1 MRPVRDPA
9 AFARARAR
17 MAALLIAALA
27 ALSLAAAGAHAQA
40 KKTQPA
46 APSKSQAAQ
55 PASPPT
61 TGPNGWPTIAT
72 EAKQAFMIDMQTGA
86 VLLDKAGDELMPPS
100 SMSKLMT
107 AYMVFEKLS
116 KGELKLDDELPVSE
130 KAWRI
135 QGSKMFVTLGSRV
148 KVEDLLRGMIV
159 QSGND
164 ACIVLAEGLA
174 GSEEAFAEA
183 MTKKAREIG
192 MPRSVFRNASGWP
205 DPEHVMTPRELAVLA
220 RTLIERFPEYY
231 GYYSEK
237 EFTYGIDE
245 ATKKPIKQGN
255 RNPLLY
261 KNIGADG
268 LKTGHTEAAGYGLTA
283 SVKRGDRRLILVV
296 NGLSSMN
303 QRSREAERLIDWGFR
318 EFATVPVAVAGSS
331 IEMADVWLGD
341 KPTVTLASPQNI
353 AVTVPRPAARS
364 IRVTLRYDTPIAAP
378 IAVGQPIGV
387 LEVTGDMMDPK
398 QFPLI
403 ATANVAKQG
412 FPQRVLTAAA
422 YLVWGKK

>member
-27 ALSLAAAGAHAQA
+27 ALSLAAAGAHDQA

-174 GSEEAFAEA
+174 GSE
-183 MTKKAREIG
+183 
-192 MPRSVFRNASGWP
+192 
-205 DPEHVMTPRELAVLA
+205 
-220 RTLIERFPEYY
+220 
-231 GYYSEK
+231 
-237 EFTYGIDE
+237 
-245 ATKKPIKQGN
+245 
-255 RNPLLY
+255 
-261 KNIGADG
+261 
-268 LKTGHTEAAGYGLTA
+268 
-283 SVKRGDRRLILVV
+283 
-296 NGLSSMN
+296 
-303 QRSREAERLIDWGFR
+303 
-318 EFATVPVAVAGSS
+318 
-331 IEMADVWLGD
+331 
-341 KPTVTLASPQNI
+341 
-353 AVTVPRPAARS
+353 
-364 IRVTLRYDTPIAAP
+364 
-378 IAVGQPIGV
+378 
-387 LEVTGDMMDPK
+387 
-398 QFPLI
+398 
-403 ATANVAKQG
+403 
-412 FPQRVLTAAA
+412 
-422 YLVWGKK
+422 

>member
-1 MRPVRDPA
+1 MPSRPTT
-9 AFARARAR
+9 AFARSAR
-17 MAALLIAALA
+17 LVLV
-27 ALSLAAAGAHAQA
+27 LAAALTLAAGDALAQA
-40 KKTQPA
+40 QKKNQPA
-46 APSKSQAAQ
+46 PQGKAQQAA
-55 PASPPT
+55 PAPAP
-61 TGPNGWPTIAT
+61 TGPNGWPSIVT
-72 EAKQAFMIDMQTGA
+72 EAKQAFMIDEQTGA

-135 QGSKMFVTLGSRV
+135 QGSKMFVQLGSRV

-164 ACIVLAEGLA
+164 ACVVLAEGLA

-183 MTKKAREIG
+183 MTKKARELG
-192 MPRSVFRNASGWP
+192 MAKSVFKNASGWP
-205 DPEHVMTPRELAVLA
+205 DPDHVMTPRELAILA
-220 RTLIERFPEYY
+220 RVLIERFPQYY

-237 EFTYGIDE
+237 EFTYGVDDI
-245 ATKKPIKQGN
+245 TKKPIKQGN

-268 LKTGHTEAAGYGLTA
+268 LKTGHTDAAGYGLTA
-283 SVKRGDRRLILVV
+283 SVKRGERRIILVV

-318 EFATVPVAVAGSS
+318 EFATVPVATAGAT
-331 IEMADVWLGD
+331 IENAEVWLGQ
-341 KPTVTLASPQNI
+341 KPTVSLASAQSV

-364 IRVTLRYDTPIAAP
+364 VKVTLRYDGPIAAP

-387 LEVTGDMMDPK
+387 LDVTGEGMEPK

-403 ATANVAKQG
+403 ATADVAKQG
-412 FPQRVLTAAA
+412 FPQRAITAAA

>member
-1 MRPVRDPA
+1 MRPNPA
-9 AFARARAR
+9 RSPAFGRNPRWLT
-17 MAALLIAALA
+17 LLLLA
-27 ALSLAAAGAHAQA
+27 ALPFLAAEAGAQA

-46 APSKSQAAQ
+46 PQSKTQAAQ
-55 PASPPT
+55 PAPPPA
-61 TGPNGWPTIAT
+61 GPGQWPTVAT
-72 EAKQAFMIDMQTGA
+72 EAKQAIMIDEQTGT

-107 AYMVFEKLS
+107 AYMVFDKLA

-130 KAWRI
+130 RAWRI
-135 QGSKMFVTLGSRV
+135 QGSKMFVQLGSRV

-164 ACIVLAEGLA
+164 ACIVLAEGLS

-192 MPRSVFRNASGWP
+192 MPKSVFKNASGWP
-205 DPEHVMTPRELAVLA
+205 DPEHVMTPRELAILA
-220 RTLIERFPEYY
+220 RALIERFPQYY

-237 EFTYGIDE
+237 DFTYGVDE
-245 ATKKPIKQGN
+245 VTKKPIKQGN

-261 KNIGADG
+261 KNVGADG

-283 SVKRGDRRLILVV
+283 SVKRGDRRIILVV
-296 NGLSSMN
+296 NGLASMN

-318 EFATVPVAVAGSS
+318 EFATVPVAVAGAT
-331 IEMADVWLGD
+331 IENAEVWLGQ
-341 KPTVTLASPQNI
+341 KPTVSLASAQSV
-353 AVTVPRPAARS
+353 AVTVPRPAARTVK
-364 IRVTLRYDTPIAAP
+364 VTLRYDGPIAAP

-387 LEVTGDMMDPK
+387 LDVTGEGMEPK

-403 ATANVAKQG
+403 ATADVAKQG
-412 FPQRVLTAAA
+412 FPQRALSAAA

>member
-1 MRPVRDPA
+1 MRPSPDRSPAFVRQP
-9 AFARARAR
+9 RW
-17 MAALLIAALA
+17 MALLLLA
-27 ALSLAAAGAHAQA
+27 ALPFLAAEAGAQA
-40 KKTQPA
+40 KKNQPA
-46 APSKSQAAQ
+46 QGKTQAAQ
-55 PASPPT
+55 PASPPA
-61 TGPNGWPTIAT
+61 GPGQWPTVAT
-72 EAKQAFMIDMQTGA
+72 EAKQAIMIDEQTGT

-107 AYMVFEKLS
+107 AYMVFEKLA

-130 KAWRI
+130 RAWRI
-135 QGSKMFVTLGSRV
+135 QGSKMFVQLGSRV

-174 GSEEAFAEA
+174 GSEEAFAET

-192 MPRSVFRNASGWP
+192 MPKSVFKNASGWP
-205 DPEHVMTPRELAVLA
+205 DPEHVMTPRELAILA
-220 RTLIERFPEYY
+220 RALIERFPQYY

-237 EFTYGIDE
+237 EFTYGVDE
-245 ATKKPIKQGN
+245 QTKRPIKQGN

-283 SVKRGDRRLILVV
+283 SVKRGDRRIILVV
-296 NGLSSMN
+296 NGLGSMN

-318 EFATVPVAVAGSS
+318 EFATVPVAVAGAT
-331 IEMADVWLGD
+331 IENAEVWLGQ
-341 KPTVTLASPQNI
+341 KPTVSLASAQSV
-353 AVTVPRPAARS
+353 AVTVPRPAARTVK
-364 IRVTLRYDTPIAAP
+364 VTLRYEGPIAAP

-387 LEVTGDMMDPK
+387 LDVTGEGMEPK

-403 ATANVAKQG
+403 ATADVAKQG
-412 FPQRVLTAAA
+412 FPQRALSAAA